1 MTGLLVRCS
10 TIAIAAGCLSIAS
23 TGQAQIAAPPVEG
36 SAGELPAEP
45 NAGTSTAAEDTGSD
59 QGGLEE
65 IVVTAQK
72 RSERLQDVPLTIT
85 AQSAVEL
92 QRSGVQTTNDLQ
104 FSTPSL
110 VVTTNGAF
118 GQPFLRGVGTDILGV
133 GTDSSV
139 AINIDG
145 VYIARA
151 TSAIQDFYD
160 VERVEVVK
168 GPQGIL
174 YGRNATGG
182 AINILTNQPTDEFG
196 GFFALT
202 YGNYDKV
209 RTEGAINVPLG
220 EGAAS
225 RLSFFRST
233 RDGYTKN
240 VLDPNRTGQ
249 LDNEDTYGGR
259 LQLRLQ
265 LGSRWDVTLAADYFE
280 QDDSAFLAGR
290 PTPRRE
296 FIAAG
301 VPLNDF
307 FVNPAT
313 GTVSATA
320 EPGFLRRAGAI
331 SRTPAES
338 FGGVVFDDVRRS
350 NQDIDVFNAVED
362 YGFRATVAYEGDN
375 VTLRSITA
383 YRVNDYLAVQDFDN
397 TNAQYFYDREGSTS
411 KVLTQELQLASATY
425 GPLEWIVGGYYL
437 HEEGSSFFDYFIG
450 GAVVGAPDAYVEL
463 GGPAARITTDALA
476 AFGQASYEVAT
487 DLSVTAGLRYSYERK
502 HDFRLVDPLTPTAP
516 ACDPRTVPAEQ
527 KRCSESWS
535 TLTPKFGLEY
545 RFGPNRLVY
554 ASATRGF
561 KSGGFNS
568 NGGGEVFDPEYIWSY
583 EAGLKADWLDRTLR
597 TNAAVFYY
605 DYENLQVRLRDP
617 VLGATGV
624 VSNAAKAR
632 IYGAEADIQVAP
644 ADGLTLDFSAAYL
657 NAEFREYRTAN
668 ADDDA
673 TVALNLAGNRLPRA
687 PEWTLSSGLTY
698 VAPVA
703 SGDITASGEWRYS
716 SRIYFDVFNQPFV
729 QQQGFSLFNARL
741 QYNNE
746 PNDFYVAFFARNL
759 TDKTYRTSIIRADG
773 VIGTLNFYGAPRTYG
788 VQIGK
793 NF

>member
-1 MTGLLVRCS
+1 MPKLLVRCS
-10 TIAIAAGCLSIAS
+10 AAAIAAGCLSLAS
-23 TGQAQIAAPPVEG
+23 VGHAQIAAPPQEG
-36 SAGELPAEP
+36 GGAGGQPAEP
-45 NAGTSTAAEDTGSD
+45 NASTTTASPNGEE

-65 IVVTAQK
+65 IVVTAER
-72 RSERLQDVPLTIT
+72 RSERLQDVPLAIT
-85 AQSAVEL
+85 AQSGAEL

-182 AINILTNQPTDEFG
+182 AINILTKQPSEEFG

-209 RTEGAINVPLG
+209 RTEGALNVPLG
-220 EGAAS
+220 EGAAT
-225 RLSFFRST
+225 RFSFFRST
-233 RDGYTKN
+233 RDGFTKN
-240 VLDPNRTGQ
+240 VLDPNRSRQ
-249 LDNEDTYGGR
+249 VDDENTYGGR
-259 LQLRLQ
+259 LQLLLQ
-265 LGSRWDVTLAADYFE
+265 PGSRWKITLAADYFE

-290 PTPRRE
+290 PTPRRDYL
-296 FIAAG
+296 AAG
-301 VPLNDF
+301 IPLNDF

-313 GTVSATA
+313 GAMSPTA
-320 EPGFLRRAGAI
+320 QPGFLRRAGAI

-338 FGGVVFDDVRRS
+338 FGGILFDNVRRS
-350 NQDIDVFNAVED
+350 NQDIDVFNAVRD
-362 YGFRATVAYEGDN
+362 YGFRATVAYEGDS
-375 VTLRSITA
+375 VTVRSITA

-397 TNAQYFYDREGSTS
+397 TNAQYFYDREGSKS
-411 KVLTQELQLASATY
+411 KVFTQELQLASAND
-425 GPLEWIVGGYYL
+425 GPFEWILGGYYL
-437 HEEGSSFFDYFIG
+437 REKGSSFFDYFIG
-450 GAVVGAPDAYVEL
+450 AAVVGAPGDYVQL
-463 GGPAARITTDALA
+463 GGPAARLTTDALA
-476 AFGQASYEVAT
+476 AFGQLTYELAT
-487 DLSVTAGLRYSYERK
+487 DLSATAGLRYSYEKK

-516 ACDPRTVPAEQ
+516 ACDPRPVPAAE

-545 RFGPNRLVY
+545 RFAPNRLLY

-568 NGGGEVFDPEYIWSY
+568 NGGGEVFNPEYIWSY
-583 EAGLKADWLDRTLR
+583 EAGLKADWFNRTLR

-605 DYENLQVRLRDP
+605 DYKNLQVRLRDP

-632 IYGAEADIQVAP
+632 VFGAEVDIQLAP
-644 ADGLTLDFSAAYL
+644 VEGLTLDFSAAYL
-657 NAEFREYRTAN
+657 NAEFRDYRTAN

-687 PEWTLSSGLTY
+687 PEWTLSSGFNY

-703 SGDITASGEWRYS
+703 SGDVTVSGEWRYS
-716 SRIYFDVFNQPFV
+716 SRIFFDVFNQPFV
-729 QQQGFSLFNARL
+729 EQPGFNLFNARV

-746 PNDFYVAFFARNL
+746 EHDFYVGLFARNI
-759 TDKTYRTSIIRADG
+759 TNKTYRTSIIRADG
-773 VIGTLNFYGAPRTYG
+773 VIGTLNFFGAPRTYG
-788 VQIGK
+788 IQIGK